1 MSRLWKVGG
10 LVAYKA
16 LSECVSKLA
25 AFFILLLAARFLP
38 PEAFGILSLG
48 FLSGWLLGVASDFG
62 LQIYLA
68 REVSHLQGAGSSL
81 FWPLF
86 RWRLGAALLGLVILS
101 ACSVW
106 FDWPGETAAFLLV
119 TAAQLE
125 AAVTEFVFHY
135 FRGLERSELESSLQ
149 LAIRPAMVA
158 AVGAGL
164 IVHPG
169 LLTVGLILCTVS
181 TLGLVAALI
190 VSRGLDLGS
199 ARSAPEVQSLR
210 LGDSFREIAPIGF
223 GILFSGL
230 YFRVDLYLV
239 EAWVGLQAVGLY
251 NAVYRLVDALRLV
264 PAAVLAVVFPRL
276 CRETSTRTLVRV
288 AVPLLIAASGL
299 LLLLEWQAETV
310 VRLTFGS
317 RYLAAVPAFRIL
329 LLAVPL
335 LYMNYLLT
343 HQLIAWGRQWNFAVN
358 CGLGLMMNLLLN
370 LWLIPAL
377 GMTGAAWSTV
387 LTELFL
393 AAAWV
398 VILVRCQIGLDST
411 SSTAEVSHVGT

>member
-25 AFFILLLAARFLP
+25 TFLILLLAARFLP
-38 PEAFGILSLG
+38 AEAFGILSLG

-68 REVSHLQGAGSSL
+68 REVSRLRGAGSSL

-86 RWRLGAALLGLVILS
+86 RWRLGVALLGLVILS
-101 ACSVW
+101 ACSIW

-125 AAVTEFVFHY
+125 AAVTEFIFHY
-135 FRGLERSELESSLQ
+135 FRGLERSEIESSLQ
-149 LAIRPAMVA
+149 LAIRPTTVA
-158 AVGAGL
+158 AVTVGL

-169 LLTVGLILCTVS
+169 LLTFGVILCAIS
-181 TLGLVAALI
+181 GLGLAAALITGRGLALVAASETPQL
-190 VSRGLDLGS
+190 
-199 ARSAPEVQSLR
+199 QQTR
-210 LGDSFREIAPIGF
+210 LADSFREIAPIGL
-223 GILFSGL
+223 GILLSGL

-264 PAAVLAVVFPRL
+264 PAALLAVVFPRL
-276 CRETSTRTLVRV
+276 CRDTSTRMLIRT
-288 AVPLLIAASGL
+288 AVPLLIAAMGL
-299 LLLLEWQAETV
+299 LLLLEWQADAV

-329 LLAVPL
+329 LLALPL
-335 LYMNYLLT
+335 LYGNYLLT
-343 HQLIAWGRQWNFAVN
+343 HQLIAWGKQRSFAVC
-358 CGLGLMMNLLLN
+358 CGLGLMVNLLLN

-377 GMTGAAWSTV
+377 GVLGAAWSTL

-393 AAAWV
+393 AAAWLLF
-398 VILVRCQIGLDST
+398 LVRSQIGPVST